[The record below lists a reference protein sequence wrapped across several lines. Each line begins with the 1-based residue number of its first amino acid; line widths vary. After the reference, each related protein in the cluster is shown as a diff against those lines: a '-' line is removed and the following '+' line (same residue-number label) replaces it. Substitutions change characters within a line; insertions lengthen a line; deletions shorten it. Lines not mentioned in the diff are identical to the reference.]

1 MRKKSTVIHLKCH
14 SFLSDLCILVTSHSS
29 IQVMVADVFCV
40 VFGGSSTCEEFF
52 EPLYWHDSTEDF
64 VLSFW
69 VHTGLF
75 RSEQFVQV
83 LRKLKNMQI
92 GKFQ

>member
-1 MRKKSTVIHLKCH
+1 
-14 SFLSDLCILVTSHSS
+14 
-29 IQVMVADVFCV
+29 MVADVFCV